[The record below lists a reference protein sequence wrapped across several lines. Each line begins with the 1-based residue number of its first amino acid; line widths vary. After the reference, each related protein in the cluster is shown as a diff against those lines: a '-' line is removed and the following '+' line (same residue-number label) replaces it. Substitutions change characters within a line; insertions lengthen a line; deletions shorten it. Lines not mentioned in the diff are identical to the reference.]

1 MPNQVNQLTRYKSYL
16 HTYNFTIPCPI
27 VKETVLGLVLSYE
40 LKIRSKSAIALGW
53 HIARPR
59 KQGESQ
65 ASPKSRYLS
74 LN

>member
-1 MPNQVNQLTRYKSYL
+1 MPNQVNQMTRYKSYL
-16 HTYNFTIPCPI
+16 HTCNFTIPCPI

-65 ASPKSRYLS
+65 ALS
-74 LN
+74 